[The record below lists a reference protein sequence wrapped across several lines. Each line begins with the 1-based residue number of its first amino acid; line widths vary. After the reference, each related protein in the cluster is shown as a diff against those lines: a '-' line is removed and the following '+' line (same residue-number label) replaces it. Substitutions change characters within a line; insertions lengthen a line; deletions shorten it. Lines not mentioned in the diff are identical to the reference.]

1 MKRLF
6 ASAAACAMALTA
18 IALCTTGAWAQR
30 YPEHPVR
37 IIVGFAPGGSS
48 DIVARLVAQQLAPLL
63 GQPAV
68 VENKA
73 GAGGL
78 IASDFVAKA
87 PPDGYALLLATAG
100 HSTPAA
106 IMKKLPFDPVTG
118 FAWIST
124 LTRYPFLIVT
134 GPQSPLNS
142 LADLIARAKAAP
154 GRISYATV
162 GVGTSQHMLAEWFS
176 AETGIEL
183 VHVPFKG
190 GSAPGAEVIS
200 GRVDVM
206 FETITATLPNVKAG
220 KLRALAVTSPQPVSF
235 LPAVPAAAQTVPQ
248 FVFQS
253 WLGLAAP
260 AETPPAIVDRL
271 NRDVRRVLAD
281 PTVQKRFADLG
292 GVAAPISPKEMR
304 AQVSSEIERWKNIV
318 QSRHIEQ
325 Q

>member
-1 MKRLF
+1 MKSSMR
-6 ASAAACAMALTA
+6 AVARAAI
-18 IALCTTGAWAQR
+18 IATVLCTTGTWAQS
-30 YPEHPVR
+30 YPERPVR

-48 DIVARLVAQQLAPLL
+48 DIVARIAAQQLAPLL
-63 GQPAV
+63 GQPVV

-100 HSTPAA
+100 HSTQAA
-106 IMKKLPFDPVTG
+106 IMKELPFEPITG

-142 LADLIARAKAAP
+142 LADLIARARAAP
-154 GRISYATV
+154 RRMTYATV

-183 VHVPFKG
+183 LHVPFKG
-190 GSAPGAEVIS
+190 GAAPSAEVML
-200 GRVDVM
+200 GRVDIM

-220 KLRALAVTSPQPVSF
+220 KLRALAVTSPQPASF
-235 LPAVPAAAQTVPQ
+235 LPDVPAAAQTVHQ

-260 AETPPAIVDRL
+260 AATPRAIVERL

-281 PTVQKRFADLG
+281 PEVQKRFAALG
-292 GVAAPISPKEMR
+292 GAAAPSSPEEMR
-304 AQVSSEIERWKNIV
+304 AQVASEIERWQRIVTSRNIER
-318 QSRHIEQ
+318 Q
-325 Q
+325 

>member
-1 MKRLF
+1 MKRF
-6 ASAAACAMALTA
+6 FVRAAACASALA
-18 IALCTTGAWAQR
+18 AALCTTGGWAQG
-30 YPEHPVR
+30 YPERPVR

-48 DIVARLVAQQLAPLL
+48 DIVARVVAQQLAPLL

-68 VENKA
+68 VENKL

-87 PPDGYALLLATAG
+87 APDGYALLLATAG
-100 HSTPAA
+100 HSTQAA

-134 GPQSPLNS
+134 GSQSTLHS

-154 GRISYATV
+154 GRTSYASV

-176 AETGIEL
+176 AETGIEM
-183 VHVPFKG
+183 VHIPFKG
-190 GSAPGAEVIS
+190 GSAPGAEVMS
-200 GRVDVM
+200 GRVDIM
-206 FETITATLPNVKAG
+206 FETITATLPSVKAG
-220 KLRALAVTSPQPVSF
+220 KLRALAVTSPQAASF
-235 LPAVPAAAQTVPQ
+235 LPAVPAAAQTLPQ

-260 AETPPAIVDRL
+260 AETPPAIVERL

-281 PTVQKRFADLG
+281 PAVQKRFADLG
-292 GVAAPISPKEMR
+292 GVAAPISPNEMR

-318 QSRHIEQ
+318 QTRHIEQ
-325 Q
+325 QE